1 MKLPFTVAVLMVVLL
16 PACRVFDLRAD
27 PARTGVDSDALIEG
41 YATIGFAD
49 DPSFFRGDVFDGN
62 SAGSI
67 FYLEVWYL
75 LRFELGLVG
84 VSFGALPFDVGIG
97 TLFYHPR
104 SPVAPQLD
112 GHDHWH
118 LDAPGLDEQ
127 PCPDEADEETASVEA

>member
-1 MKLPFTVAVLMVVLL
+1 MKLTFAAAVLVVVLL

-41 YATIGFAD
+41 YATFGFAD
-49 DPSFFRGDVFDGN
+49 DPSFFRVDVLNGN

-67 FYLEVWYL
+67 FYLELWYL

-84 VSFGALPFDVGIG
+84 VSLGALPFDVGIG

-118 LDAPGLDEQ
+118 LDAPGAGATSASAESPAEGD
-127 PCPDEADEETASVEA
+127 PDS